1 MSDFDLVRFIIAIS
15 IGIVIFAFSYY
26 QINKGKREYSAKF
39 IVRCGIFAAFSIILY
54 MIPIFNISL
63 PFFPFFLKIHFD
75 EIPVFIA
82 GFAYGP
88 MSAVFILLVKTVVKL
103 PLSFSGGTMGVG
115 ELADFLYSLAFILP
129 AAIYY
134 RKHRSLKGAIISFVI
149 GTIVQLFVSTFVTTF
164 VMLKFY
170 IFVMGWSE
178 GAILGI
184 CQAVNPSVTN
194 LTWPFLFFISLPFNA
209 LKDILVVI
217 LTMILYK
224 RLHTLI
230 DKIGKN

>member
-1 MSDFDLVRFIIAIS
+1 MNDFDLTRLIISISIAIL
-15 IGIVIFAFSYY
+15 IFVFSYY
-26 QINKGKREYSAKF
+26 YTSHKKREYSAKF
-39 IVRCGIFAAFSIILY
+39 IVRSGIFAAFSIVLY

-88 MSAVFILLVKTVVKL
+88 LSAIFILIVKTLVKL

-115 ELADFLYSLAFILP
+115 ELADFIYSLAFVLP

-134 RKHRSLKGAIISFVI
+134 RKHRNIKGAVTGFII
-149 GTIVQLFVSTFVTTF
+149 GTMVQLFVSTFVTTF
-164 VMLKFY
+164 IMLKFY

-194 LTWPFLFFISLPFNA
+194 LSWPFLFFISLPFNA

-217 LTMILYK
+217 FTMILYK
-224 RLHTLI
+224 RLHILI
-230 DKIGKN
+230 DKIGKK